1 MNKFA
6 EELNKSIQ
14 EQNPLVFD
22 LLSDLGKELFYPKG
36 ILTQA
41 AEAKKK
47 AFRINATIGI
57 ATENDEPMHLKS
69 VSEQLNGLNPE
80 DVFPYAPPGGKVSL
94 RQEWKKKLIED
105 NDSLQ
110 EQDIH
115 LPIVT
120 NAITHGLSIVAD
132 LFCDRNDRIILPDK
146 LWGNYKLTFETRRK
160 AKFSHFPFFD
170 ENNQFNID
178 GFAECIEQASEE
190 KLIVLLN
197 FPNNPTGYTPT
208 EAEVDNIVKVLKA
221 QADSRKKFLVI
232 TDDAYFGLFYED
244 SIQESIFSKLINI
257 HPNILAIKLDGAT
270 KEEFVWGLRVGF
282 LTFPNLGKD
291 VNEAL
296 EKKVWGSIRS
306 TISSGSHPSQT
317 LVLNALRNEFF
328 QKEKQE
334 KFNILLN
341 RAKKVKEVLD
351 NNKKYNEYWSYYPFN
366 SGYFMCLKLNNIN
379 AEKLRNYLLDE
390 YGIGTI
396 SINDTDLRIAF
407 SCIEEADIEV
417 LFETIYKAAA
427 ELSNK

>member
-57 ATENDEPMHLKS
+57 ATEHDEPMHLKS